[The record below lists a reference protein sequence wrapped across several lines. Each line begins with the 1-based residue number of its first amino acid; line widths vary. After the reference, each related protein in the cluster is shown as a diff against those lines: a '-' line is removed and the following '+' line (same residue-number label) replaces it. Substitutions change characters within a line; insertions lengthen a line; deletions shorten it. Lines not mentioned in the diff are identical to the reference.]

1 MSMGQQQPA
10 PGWAPPPPQQ
20 PKKSNV
26 GKIVGFSCLGVAVLG
41 IVIVVVLG
49 LAVGKA
55 VKTAA
60 TSTAAPVAGHS
71 MPSATASAAPGAVAD
86 IQITSCTVDE
96 FGLAHAA
103 LTITNHSSKKSNYTV
118 QVDFIDSSGARTGQ
132 GFAATNDLDPAAVAK
147 TEAGDLAQVKDA
159 KITCKVSQV
168 NRYASF

>member
-1 MSMGQQQPA
+1 MGQQPA
-10 PGWAPPPPQQ
+10 PGWAPPPPQ
-20 PKKSNV
+20 KKSNV
-26 GKIVGFSCLGVAVLG
+26 GKIVGFSCLGVAVIG
-41 IVIVVVLG
+41 IVIVVALS

-60 TSTAAPVAGHS
+60 TATTSPAAGHT
-71 MPSATASAAPGAVAD
+71 MPSVASSPAPGAADD
-86 IQITSCTVDE
+86 IQITSCTVDDY
-96 FGLAHAA
+96 GLAHAA
-103 LTITNHSSKKSNYTV
+103 LTITNHSSKKSNYSV
-118 QVDFIDSSGARTGQ
+118 QIDFTDSTGVRVGQ

>member
-1 MSMGQQQPA
+1 MSMGQQPA

-20 PKKSNV
+20 QKSNV
-26 GKIVGFSCLGVAVLG
+26 GKIIGFSCLGVAALG
-41 IVIVVVLG
+41 LVIVVVAA

-60 TSTAAPVAGHS
+60 TSTTSPVAGRT
-71 MPSATASAAPGAVAD
+71 MPSATSSPAPVAAAD

-96 FGLAHAA
+96 IGLAHAA

-118 QVDFIDSSGARTGQ
+118 QVDFIDSSGTRIGQ

-147 TEAGDLAQVKDA
+147 TEAGDMAQVKDA